1 MSNNTAGLSVADAWE
16 EALKEESLSEEESV
30 EADTFT
36 PDELPDTDDEQPAVE
51 EVEEEEEK
59 GFFSDLDDEAE
70 SEQPETQDSYEV
82 TVDGEKLTVTL
93 DELKS
98 GYMRQ
103 ADYTRKTQELS
114 QESAEVKDA
123 VTLFRALQEKPMQTV
138 QKLWETVR
146 QGQPVTDS
154 VPKGTPQVTS
164 NEVDIDALV
173 EQKLNER
180 LAEDPRLKE
189 LEEQR
194 ALAEINAIFD
204 GIEKDYDVTLS
215 ESDRVYVLRKAEKMG
230 VTTVEGLEAVFAK
243 LMHDVERKNK
253 QAQNVQANSTASGY
267 GGKDAVAVKPKE
279 QVRYG
284 SFRDAMNETLAE
296 ERTSIDDLTAVIS
309 NL

>member
-16 EALKEESLSEEESV
+16 EALKEESMSVEESV
-30 EADTFT
+30 EADTST
-36 PDELPDTDDEQPAVE
+36 PDELPVADDEQPAVE

-59 GFFSDLDDEAE
+59 GLFSDLDDEAE
-70 SEQPETQDSYEV
+70 DEQPESQDSYEV
-82 TVDGEKLTVTL
+82 TVDGEKLNVTL
-93 DELKS
+93 DELKN

-123 VTLFRALQEKPMQTV
+123 VTLFRALQENPMQTV

-154 VPKGTPQVTS
+154 VPKKATQSPS
-164 NEVDIDALV
+164 EVDIDALV

-180 LAEDPRLKE
+180 LAEDPRLRE

-194 ALAEINAIFD
+194 VLAEINAVFD
-204 GIEKDYDVTLS
+204 GLEKDYDVTLS
-215 ESDRVYVLRKAEKMG
+215 EDDRIYVLGKAEKMG
-230 VTTVEGLEAVFAK
+230 VTTIEGLEAVFAK
-243 LMHDVERKNK
+243 LMHDVERKRK
-253 QAQNVQANSTASGY
+253 QAQNVQANSTATGY
-267 GGKDAVAVKPKE
+267 GGKDAASVEPKE
-279 QVRYG
+279 NVRYS

-296 ERTSIDDLTAVIS
+296 ERMSSDDLTAVIS